1 MITDAGFRKLLDHYD
16 RPWRGFRKVRKGVL
30 KRIRRHMA
38 SLHCSSVS
46 EYIDI
51 LQRCP
56 IEEEILQSHLR
67 ITISRFNRDRYLW
80 DFLAEHT
87 FPCLLQRTDK
97 LKIWSPGCSC
107 GEEVYSL
114 KILWHLHFSS
124 YPAIRI
130 LATDANSNCLERAQA
145 GIYQKTSL
153 REISEDTVSRLFVR
167 SPDQNGYAV
176 RPQLKENIAWQQHNF
191 LSQPPDETFHL
202 IFLRNNLL
210 TYYNEELK
218 SAALNNILTTLSPG
232 GYLVI
237 GSHETL
243 PETLLSLVC
252 SEKCSMVFQLR
263 NDGDHRCRDQ
273 RHP

>member
-1 MITDAGFRKLLDHYD
+1 MLTDADFRKLLDHYD

-30 KRIRRHMA
+30 KRIRGHMA
-38 SLHCSSVS
+38 SLHCSSIS

-51 LQRCP
+51 LKRYP
-56 IEEEILQSHLR
+56 AAEEILQSHLR

-80 DFLAEHT
+80 DYLAEHT
-87 FPCLLQRTDK
+87 FPCLLQQSDR
-97 LKIWSPGCSC
+97 LRIWSAGCSC

-114 KILWHLHFSS
+114 KIVWHRHFSA

-130 LATDANSNCLERAQA
+130 LATDANAKCLERAQA

-153 REISEDTVSRLFVR
+153 REISEDSVSRYFFR
-167 SPDQNGYAV
+167 SLDQNGYAV
-176 RPQLKENIAWQQHNF
+176 RPQIKENIVWQQHNF
-191 LSQPPDETFHL
+191 LSPPPDETFHI

-210 TYYNEELK
+210 TYYNDPLK
-218 SAALNNILTTLSPG
+218 SAALNAILSTLTPG

-243 PETLLSLVC
+243 PELLFSLAC
-252 SEKCSMVFQLR
+252 SEKCSMVFQLK
-263 NDGDHRCRDQ
+263 DD
-273 RHP
+273 